1 MKRLPFLLCLTSLGT
16 LLVAAGGEAT
26 QGSFRERLD
35 AFLHRAQSERQRL
48 GLTDRDAARRK
59 YPTPEITLLS
69 PEIDESGPGVVCLL
83 PGKTQELVFKTR
95 MPAGSLVGFDCEALE
110 VLEEKAS
117 KDQLR
122 VKVRARPDALPG
134 FCELRAVAAVS
145 AAESSVPVLRIGGRF
160 VWELQ
165 LANGWSTRWDMNEQ
179 DCAGNSTFPSTWSAK
194 GKELGQRDVEL
205 SGEGT
210 TWTAEIQAPES
221 EQLEMSRALQA
232 QLTSPEYQGLIEK
245 VTKLTEK
252 MTQECTQK
260 EGPAMTA
267 CFERYQKQLEP
278 LNEKLEAY
286 NARNE
291 AASEVRK
298 VGCSRLELTLA
309 PGGTVQG
316 TGHGCGA
323 PGETAVKGRVAP
335 APTP

>member
-1 MKRLPFLLCLTSLGT
+1 MRRLPFLLCTTLLGA

-26 QGSFRERLD
+26 QGSFRERLE
-35 AFLHRAQSERQRL
+35 AFLQRAQAERQRL

-69 PEIDESGPGVVCLL
+69 PPLEESGPGVVCLL

-95 MPAGSLVGFDCEALE
+95 MPAGSLVGFDCDALE
-110 VLEEKAS
+110 VLEEKATQG
-117 KDQLR
+117 QLR
-122 VKVRARPDALPG
+122 VKVRARPDALPR

-145 AAESSVPVLRIGGRF
+145 AVESSVPVLRIGGHF

-179 DCAGNSTFPSTWSAK
+179 DCAGNASFPSTWSAK

-205 SGEGT
+205 SGEGN
-210 TWTAEIQAPES
+210 TWTAEVQAPES
-221 EQLEMSRALQA
+221 EQLETSRALQA

-252 MTQECTQK
+252 MTQECPQQQDA
-260 EGPAMTA
+260 AMTA

-278 LNEKLEAY
+278 LNEKLEAF
-286 NARNE
+286 NARND

-309 PGGTVQG
+309 PGGTLQG
-316 TGHGCGA
+316 TGYGCGA
-323 PGETAVKGRVAP
+323 PGETAVKGRVTP

>member
-1 MKRLPFLLCLTSLGT
+1 MKRLPFLLCIT
-16 LLVAAGGEAT
+16 LLGALLAAAGGQAT

-35 AFLHRAQSERQRL
+35 AFLQRAEGERQRL

-59 YPTPEITLLS
+59 YPTPELTLLS
-69 PEIDESGPGVVCLL
+69 PQLDESGPGVVCLL

-95 MPAGSLVGFDCEALE
+95 MPAGSLVGFDCDALE

-122 VKVRARPDALPG
+122 VKVRARPGSLPV

-145 AAESSVPVLRIGGRF
+145 AVESSVPVLRIGGRF

-179 DCAGNSTFPSTWSAK
+179 DCAGTATFPSTWSAK

-205 SGEGT
+205 QGEGT
-210 TWTAEIQAPES
+210 SWTAEVQAPES

-252 MTQECTQK
+252 MAQECTQQQDA
-260 EGPAMTA
+260 AMTA

-286 NARNE
+286 NARTA

-316 TGHGCGA
+316 TGFGCGA
-323 PGETAVKGRVAP
+323 PGETAVQGRVAP
-335 APTP
+335 TPAP